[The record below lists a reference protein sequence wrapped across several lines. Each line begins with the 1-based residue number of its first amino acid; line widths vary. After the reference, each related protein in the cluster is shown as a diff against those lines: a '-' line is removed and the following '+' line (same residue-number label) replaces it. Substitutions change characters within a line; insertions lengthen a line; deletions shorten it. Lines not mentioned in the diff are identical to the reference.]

1 MIEVTEINRVNDFCH
16 GRISAPYLILLLVN
30 FSDKTSTN
38 HTMHELSI
46 VMSVVEAATQVAH
59 DNQAERIDA
68 IELEIGALSG
78 VELEA
83 LEFAWSEGVKR
94 SLLAKAEKKFTHIP
108 GKAECSDC
116 GLNFPITTLYD
127 PCPICGS
134 YFLLVTEGRELKIK
148 SITLDLL
155 I

>member
-1 MIEVTEINRVNDFCH
+1 MIELTEIRLAHDFCH
-16 GRISAPYLILLLVN
+16 GRISAPCLILLLVN
-30 FSDKTSTN
+30 FLLTN

-94 SLLAKAEKKFTHIP
+94 SLLAQAEKKFTHIP

-148 SITLDLL
+148 SITLEQV
-155 I
+155 